1 VNERRRVWKEV
12 RESRGQE
19 APNTE
24 DSAAPLMTKRALGS
38 SRDRAAGS
46 VKSSNRRI
54 QLLASLKVG
63 GSEMRARG
71 ASRGR

>member
-1 VNERRRVWKEV
+1 
-12 RESRGQE
+12 
-19 APNTE
+19 
-24 DSAAPLMTKRALGS
+24 MTKRTLGS

-71 ASRGR
+71 ASRGRENAILDKYTLVSVFGPMDP